1 MAKPKKMMGVQQI
14 LLSPSKD
21 TKVILEY
28 VCSESN
34 KLHNCAVYYAR
45 QVWFKSRRFVSGFEL
60 VNEMGKNRHFSAL
73 SSEAAVQTCL
83 SVGESISSFA
93 RLLSQFNKGEL
104 EQKPRMPNYR
114 RTGYQVVSFP
124 KRCLKLVNGQVRLP
138 LGLQTKA
145 WFGLKEFFIP
155 MPSNLDFD
163 KIKELRILPR
173 NNCFYAEFVYA
184 VEPIKNGFALSRVL
198 GLDHGIN
205 NWLTG
210 VSTVGTKFII
220 DGRQIKSI
228 NQWYNKQVA
237 RLMTDKPNGFWSNRL
252 ASLTEKRNRQMRD
265 AINKAARL
273 VINHCIENQIGTIVF
288 GWNQGQKQKVNL
300 GDKTN
305 QNFVQ
310 IPTGRLKERIKQLCL
325 LYDLRFVE
333 TEESYTSQSSFLD
346 ADEIPVY
353 GEKPDE
359 WKSSGK
365 RIKRGLFRAADGS
378 VINADCNGAA
388 NILRKVAV
396 TLGLDLSGISRGA
409 LTTPLRLR
417 FWAIQESQCLQ
428 T

>member
-1 MAKPKKMMGVQQI
+1 
-14 LLSPSKD
+14 
-21 TKVILEY
+21 
-28 VCSESN
+28 
-34 KLHNCAVYYAR
+34 
-45 QVWFKSRRFVSGFEL
+45 
-60 VNEMGKNRHFSAL
+60 
-73 SSEAAVQTCL
+73 
-83 SVGESISSFA
+83 
-93 RLLSQFNKGEL
+93 
-104 EQKPRMPNYR
+104 
-114 RTGYQVVSFP
+114 
-124 KRCLKLVNGQVRLP
+124 
-138 LGLQTKA
+138 
-145 WFGLKEFFIP
+145 
-155 MPSNLDFD
+155 
-163 KIKELRILPR
+163 
-173 NNCFYAEFVYA
+173 
-184 VEPIKNGFALSRVL
+184 
-198 GLDHGIN
+198 
-205 NWLTG
+205 
-210 VSTVGTKFII
+210 
-220 DGRQIKSI
+220 
-228 NQWYNKQVA
+228 
-237 RLMTDKPNGFWSNRL
+237 MTDKPNGFWSNRL

-428 T
+428 A